1 VPSSI
6 QAQPDVQQ
14 QLMTLKALTRTT
26 MVVHEAQVLQLKAW
40 GQIALGFMK
49 NLKFRV
55 SPEEKFVEYYGTA
68 PGRAVPNQKRRCEVV
83 HRNVMWLLG
92 DDWETRVK
100 SGSRVIFRSTA
111 TVAEPDERRTSKPER
126 SQDR

>member
-1 VPSSI
+1 
-6 QAQPDVQQ
+6 
-14 QLMTLKALTRTT
+14 MTLKALTRTT

-49 NLKFRV
+49 NLKFTV
-55 SPEEKFVEYYGTA
+55 NPEERFVEYSGKA

-100 SGSRVIFRSTA
+100 SGPRVIFRSTA
-111 TVAEPDERRTSKPER
+111 VAESDVERRTSKPQR
-126 SQDR
+126 S